1 MLMKSEAQRGSVG
14 DRTELSKGHIID
26 ILTHAKKLNEAL
38 CFG

>member
-1 MLMKSEAQRGSVG
+1 MKSEAQRDSVG
-14 DRTELSKGHIID
+14 DRTELTKGHIMD